1 MQEKAP
7 LIEVNFDAKVIVSQ
21 SQFTVTPRDEA
32 WDQFIL
38 DNLQPLWHD
47 PGKDEMQF
55 FAYYTDG
62 SYMCQRKRKRVDF
75 ENQSSYWQTYQ
86 FNMPTKEQAQEI
98 SRLFDTVFFLEKNA
112 KKESFK
118 ESAKE
123 FYDKAFYHEKKYM
136 KMRKEITAMLTFSDW
151 RMTVD
156 YEEEFDGEQ
165 QMWKNWRRALRRV
178 LPDFDT
184 FETSLDAFKAACVA
198 KYPIDPN
205 QYFKQYPNGQDS
217 DGNVVE
223 YMGTD
228 DQFTKLDFIASG
240 DFVAANMEGVVEYL
254 EQIKNDEIVV
264 ETKMYELMDELE
276 VGLIYPELKG
286 KLYKEDPERVYQAQQ
301 QVNIDTD

>member
-1 MQEKAP
+1 M
-7 LIEVNFDAKVIVSQ
+7 
-21 SQFTVTPRDEA
+21 
-32 WDQFIL
+32 
-38 DNLQPLWHD
+38 H
-47 PGKDEMQF
+47 
-55 FAYYTDG
+55 
-62 SYMCQRKRKRVDF
+62 
-75 ENQSSYWQTYQ
+75 
-86 FNMPTKEQAQEI
+86 
-98 SRLFDTVFFLEKNA
+98 
-112 KKESFK
+112 
-118 ESAKE
+118 
-123 FYDKAFYHEKKYM
+123 
-136 KMRKEITAMLTFSDW
+136 KEIKAMLAYSDW

-165 QMWKNWRRALRRV
+165 QMWKDWRRALRRV

-254 EQIKNDEIVV
+254 DQIKNDEIEV

>member
-32 WDQFIL
+32 WDQFVL

-62 SYMCQRKRKRVDF
+62 SYMCQRRRKRVDF

-86 FNMPTKEQAQEI
+86 FNMPTKEQAEEI
-98 SRLFDTVFFLEKNA
+98 SRLFDTVFFLEKVA

-136 KMRKEITAMLTFSDW
+136 KMHKEIKAMLAYSDW
-151 RMTVD
+151 RMCVD

-165 QMWKNWRRALRRV
+165 QMWKDWRRALRRV

-223 YMGTD
+223 YMSTE

-254 EQIKNDEIVV
+254 EQIKDDEIEV

-286 KLYKEDPERVYQAQQ
+286 KLYKEDPERVYLAQQ

>member
-7 LIEVNFDAKVIVSQ
+7 LIEVNFEAKVIVSQ

-32 WDQFIL
+32 WDQFVL

-98 SRLFDTVFFLEKNA
+98 SRLFDTVFFLEKA
-112 KKESFK
+112 SKKESFK

-136 KMRKEITAMLTFSDW
+136 KMHKEIKAMLAYSDW

-165 QMWKNWRRALRRV
+165 QMWKDWRRALRRV

-223 YMGTD
+223 YMSTD

-254 EQIKNDEIVV
+254 DQVKNDEIEV

>member
-7 LIEVNFDAKVIVSQ
+7 LIEINFEAKVIVSQ
-21 SQFTVTPRDEA
+21 SQFTVTPRDDA
-32 WDQFIL
+32 WDQFVL

-55 FAYYTDG
+55 FAYYKDG
-62 SYMCQRKRKRVDF
+62 SYMCQRRRKRVDF
-75 ENQSSYWQTYQ
+75 ENQSTYWQTYQ

-98 SRLFDTVFFLEKNA
+98 SRLFDTVFFLEKAA

-118 ESAKE
+118 ASAKE
-123 FYDKAFYHEKKYM
+123 FYDRAFYHEKKYM
-136 KMRKEITAMLTFSDW
+136 KMRKEIQSMLTYSDW

-165 QMWKNWRRALRRV
+165 NMWKEWRRRLRRV

-184 FETSLDAFKAACVA
+184 YETSFDAFKAACVA

-223 YMGTD
+223 YLSTD
-228 DQFTKLDFIASG
+228 DQFTKLDFVASG
-240 DFVAANMEGVVEYL
+240 DFVAANVEGVVEYL
-254 EQIKNDEIVV
+254 EQIKNDEIEV
-264 ETKMYELMDELE
+264 ETKMYELMDTLE
-276 VGLIYPELKG
+276 TDLIYPELKG
-286 KLYKEDPERVYQAQQ
+286 KLVKEDPERVLEAQQ

>member
-7 LIEVNFDAKVIVSQ
+7 LIEINFEAKVIVSQ
-21 SQFTVTPRDEA
+21 SQFTVTPRDDA
-32 WDQFIL
+32 WDQFVL

-62 SYMCQRKRKRVDF
+62 SYMCQRRRKRVDF
-75 ENQSSYWQTYQ
+75 ENQSTYWQTYQ

-98 SRLFDTVFFLEKNA
+98 SRLFDTVFFLEKAA

-118 ESAKE
+118 ASAKE
-123 FYDKAFYHEKKYM
+123 FYDRAFYHEKKYM
-136 KMRKEITAMLTFSDW
+136 KMRKEIQSMLTYSDW

-165 QMWKNWRRALRRV
+165 NMWKEWRRRLRRV

-184 FETSLDAFKAACVA
+184 YETSFDAFKAACVA

-223 YMGTD
+223 YLSTD
-228 DQFTKLDFIASG
+228 DQFTKLDFVASG
-240 DFVAANMEGVVEYL
+240 DFVAANVEGVVEYL
-254 EQIKNDEIVV
+254 EQIKNDEIEV
-264 ETKMYELMDELE
+264 ETKMYELMDTLE
-276 VGLIYPELKG
+276 TDLIYPELKG
-286 KLYKEDPERVYQAQQ
+286 KLVKEDPERVLEAQQ